1 MCIVGGRETEDRN
14 EREEIKTKGTHL
26 GKFCQGVLRANMITQ
41 PQTQED
47 RSVENPEVIDT
58 SLKGLR
64 SSSEDHK
71 TRN

>member
-1 MCIVGGRETEDRN
+1 MGRGQDQ
-14 EREEIKTKGTHL
+14 GPHL

-47 RSVENPEVIDT
+47 WSVENPEVIDM
-58 SLKGLR
+58 SPEGLR

>member
-41 PQTQED
+41 SQTQED
-47 RSVENPEVIDT
+47 WSA
-58 SLKGLR
+58 
-64 SSSEDHK
+64 
-71 TRN
+71 